1 MLPKQRLSTFSKT
14 APPRSSYCQ
23 RLREQRLWQCLVPLS
38 GFRIR
43 TCDLGIT
50 NRGVSVL
57 LEFARFLLYC
67 KRFGYTLAR
76 FENLP
81 ITIESWSLAMNKR

>member
-1 MLPKQRLSTFSKT
+1 MLPRQRLSTFSKT

-23 RLREQRLWQCLVPLS
+23 RLREQRLWQCLVPVS

-50 NRGVSVL
+50 NIGVSVL
-57 LEFARFLLYC
+57 LELARFLLYC

-76 FENLP
+76 LRTCQLP
-81 ITIESWSLAMNKR
+81 LNHGHWR